1 MTDSAPT
8 DLLSRLGELRRAL
21 PEMRVGQLIAN
32 LAVVARGSEPGAIWE
47 MEDEELL
54 AAVNW
59 QLAELR
65 SRRGE
70 QEPTKAPQ
78 PTGATIP
85 ISPDSKSLEAAPA
98 AEL

>member
-1 MTDSAPT
+1 MSDSAHA

-21 PEMRVGQLIAN
+21 PEMRFGQLIAN
-32 LAVVARGSEPGAIWE
+32 LAVVARGTEPGAVWE

-59 QLAELR
+59 QLAELH

-70 QEPTKAPQ
+70 GEQNKLLQ
-78 PTGATIP
+78 QSGHSTGGV
-85 ISPDSKSLEAAPA
+85 SSHNVKPA
-98 AEL
+98 